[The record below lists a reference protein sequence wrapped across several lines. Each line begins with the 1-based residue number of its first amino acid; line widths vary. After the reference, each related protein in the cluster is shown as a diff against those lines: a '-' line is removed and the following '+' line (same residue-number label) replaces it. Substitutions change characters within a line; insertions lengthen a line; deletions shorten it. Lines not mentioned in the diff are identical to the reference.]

1 MAIYGTLE
9 AALAYHQTRGKAAWS
24 AEGVTDDQR
33 TAALVRG
40 SSWVDGFRSRFPGRK
55 AEGRAQD
62 LEWPRIDA
70 VDVDGEDIADD
81 EIPTEIE
88 YATYEAA
95 LRELVEPGSMS
106 PDLERGGAI
115 KRLKAGSVELE
126 YADGASVSTSFVAIE
141 SLLEPI
147 LTPLSGASVDLLRV

>member
-1 MAIYGTLE
+1 MAFYGDLE
-9 AALAYHQTRGKAAWS
+9 GATAYHDARGNAAWS
-24 AEGVTDDQR
+24 ADGVTDEQR
-33 TAALVRG
+33 SAALTRA

-55 AEGRAQD
+55 AEGRAQE
-62 LEWPRIDA
+62 LEWPRIVA
-70 VDVDGEDIADD
+70 VDADGEDIADD

-95 LRELVEPGSMS
+95 LRELAEPGSMS
-106 PDLERGGAI
+106 PDLERGGAV

-126 YADGASVSTSFVAIE
+126 YADGASVSTSFTAIE

-147 LTPLSGASVDLLRV
+147 LTPSSGASVDLLRV